1 MKDITYDIIACACEV
16 HSTLGPGLL
25 ESVYQK
31 ALIHELKLRGFKVS
45 SEVAI
50 DLLYKGVC
58 VGDGLRADIIVNDY
72 VVIELKSVESVL
84 PVHHKQLLTYLRLLN
99 LPIGLLIN
107 FNTSLLKDGITRI
120 VNNFSD

>member
-1 MKDITYDIIACACEV
+1 MSNIDND
-16 HSTLGPGLL
+16 
-25 ESVYQK
+25 
-31 ALIHELKLRGFKVS
+31 GFIVN
-45 SEVAI
+45 
-50 DLLYKGVC
+50 
-58 VGDGLRADIIVNDY
+58 GLRADIIVNDY